1 MSKNYYYFICSLL
14 LATGWANAL
23 AQGTP
28 AVSPAQRLKLDLVDN
43 RSTFVI
49 NEQQGTYENH
59 YVNTLSLSQP
69 GNDNPNKFT
78 AGMLNEGDNYITVH
92 RYDDEANDTPFA
104 RINLSATTT
113 TPKSELIDML
123 DFYQDGAGAHSGS
136 VTLTQEDLGND
147 SNWGTDGTNL
157 IWQAS
162 GYAYI
167 TNTTGFTFTVPAGY
181 SDAKMQFIIYNGT
194 NVRGGYWAYNLND
207 EGWKVVASASA
218 GGESSFII
226 NGVNSGDVISFL
238 GAQYNNGY
246 SLYYSPDI
254 ELIGVVH
261 LPNSYVPTIEVT
273 PTLSYWDQNNDD
285 WGNPNSLGSSTT
297 YTPNDAIDLSS
308 LGNVTDQ
315 FAVQT
320 DNNGHSDYYNYKASL
335 DANVIIPSN
344 VETGLDFY
352 ASADFTACTTSNPSS
367 GTLTGHNGWS
377 FNGASAYMDDNNG
390 IWAYIAYYGAI
401 IFQMPETFLGNSVT
415 VTVTSGPNLDN
426 SENNYTGILYVN
438 DVLYTFTGSGTH
450 SWTVPVSARGTIEFK
465 TDGQTYSTDIA
476 SIVISSGNG
485 HAMSAQAQ
493 AANCESTSLP
503 RVLKAKAA
511 LPIEQS
517 HKQREFKAII
527 NDK

>member
-1 MSKNYYYFICSLL
+1 MRKIHYLISCSLL
-14 LATGWANAL
+14 IAIGWANAL
-23 AQGTP
+23 AQESPT
-28 AVSPAQRLKLDLVDN
+28 VTPAQRLNLEL
-43 RSTFVI
+43 I
-49 NEQQGTYENH
+49 NNVSRYNIDEQQNEYT
-59 YVNTLSLSQP
+59 NTFRLTQP
-69 GNDNPNKFT
+69 TDNKLT
-78 AGMLNEGDNYITVH
+78 AGMLKQGDNYITLH
-92 RYDDEANDTPFA
+92 RYDDEANDIPFA

-113 TPKSELIDML
+113 TPQSEVIDML
-123 DFYQDGAGAHSGS
+123 DFYQDGEGAHSGS
-136 VTLTQEDLGND
+136 VTLTQADLGSE

-167 TNTTGFTFTVPAGY
+167 SGAGGFTFTVPAGY

-194 NVRGGYWAYNLND
+194 NVRGGYWAYNLNG
-207 EGWKVVASASA
+207 EGWRVVARATAQNS
-218 GGESSFII
+218 SSFVIT
-226 NGVNSGDVISFL
+226 GLNSGDVIS
-238 GAQYNNGY
+238 
-246 SLYYSPDI
+246 LYGVNSSQTNLYQSPDI

-261 LPNSYVPTIEVT
+261 LPSSYVPTIEVT

-285 WGNPNSLGSSTT
+285 WGTPSSLGGSTT
-297 YTPNDAIDLSS
+297 YTPNDAIDLPS

-315 FAVQT
+315 FAEQT
-320 DNNGHSDYYNYKASL
+320 DNNGHSDYYNYKADL
-335 DANVIIPSN
+335 DANVIIPTN
-344 VETGLDFY
+344 GETGLDFY
-352 ASADFTACTTSNPSS
+352 ASADFTACTTTNPSS

-390 IWAYIAYYGAI
+390 IWAYIAFYGAI
-401 IFQMPETFLGNSVT
+401 IFQMPESFMGNSVT

-426 SENNYTGILYVN
+426 SANNYTGILYVN

-450 SWTVPVSARGTIEFK
+450 SWTVPVSAGGIIEFK

-485 HAMSAQAQ
+485 NAMSAPAQ
-493 AANCESTSLP
+493 ASNGELTSLP
-503 RVLKAKAA
+503 RELKVKTA

-517 HKQREFKAII
+517 KKQREFKAII